1 MSTDLVDELFAI
13 AQRCAPER
21 SRFVREP
28 ERGRE
33 RLVRLVEYAGRHAQ
47 QSIKLPSV
55 KETKET
61 LDQTDAAIER
71 LLGLLKKFVVE
82 TPIEGL
88 EPFYRLHRKEQGQ
101 LRHLPST
108 IWHLDQQLRLTQATL
123 KNINADLDG
132 RKHRGR
138 KHEVHDIFVTC
149 INFFEE
155 FLRDTLSNE
164 APIRASKDTF
174 FAMFVNAL
182 WQGLGR
188 SGELNKTIQ
197 AEVNEYQKMKE
208 ASEQEFKK
216 AVKQRTARRSAT
228 PPKSD

>member
-1 MSTDLVDELFAI
+1 LVNELFAI

-28 ERGRE
+28 ESARE

-47 QSIKLPSV
+47 QQIKLLSV
-55 KETKET
+55 KQTKET
-61 LDQTDAAIER
+61 LDQTDAAIKR

-88 EPFYRLHRKEQGQ
+88 EPFYRLHRKEQSQ

-108 IWHLDQQLRLTQATL
+108 IWHLDQQLRLTQAAL
-123 KNINADLDG
+123 KNINTDLDG

-138 KHEVHDIFVTC
+138 NHEVHDIVATC

-155 FLRDTLSNE
+155 FLRDTLSDE

-174 FAMFVNAL
+174 FATFVNTL

-197 AEVNEYQKMKE
+197 AEVNEYQKMKK
-208 ASEQEFKK
+208 ASEQRFKE
-216 AVKQRTARRSAT
+216 ALKQRPARRSAT
-228 PPKSD
+228 RPKSG